1 MFSFKTLKERY
12 KELVL
17 SKVFINEEDLT
28 EEESLI
34 IEVTYELFKE
44 KLEDIKILQ
53 DELVRLSIQN
63 ANLKASMD
71 DNDYNYDEENDD
83 KKHN

>member
-12 KELVL
+12 RELVL

-53 DELVRLSIQN
+53 DELVRLSVQN